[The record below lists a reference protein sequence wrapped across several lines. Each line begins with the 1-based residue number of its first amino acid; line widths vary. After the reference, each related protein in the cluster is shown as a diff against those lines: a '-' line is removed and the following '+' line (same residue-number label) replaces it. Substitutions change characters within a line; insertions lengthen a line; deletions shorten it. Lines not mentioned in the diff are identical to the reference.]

1 MSNKE
6 IEESLKR
13 AAGKITPDVM
23 DSVLKRIETENDA
36 VVPMNMTS
44 MRGRRSVWVGI
55 LAAAA
60 AFLLVLNVGMFMHY
74 HKPADAGVV
83 ELVPHTQTENGEQL
97 IQQIV
102 EMDPGFSPEKLAS
115 YSVDE
120 LDTILR
126 ATQARQEQPVIIEEP
141 EAEPE
146 IPQEPEE
153 LVKIEENSAETGL
166 DPGDG
171 LISDPDQ
178 DIVSTSGVS
187 ENTITEGPSDEDPQP
202 LDREEETAAEEVL
215 TEDGAFSAVLKDA
228 GVAKEDVIHSVIDS
242 VIHTSYGILYTID
255 FETEKFFYHYRITE
269 YGTLLN
275 AGRELKEDTE
285 TE

>member
-36 VVPMNMTS
+36 IVPMNMTP
-44 MRGRRSVWVGI
+44 MRNRRSVWVTV

-60 AFLLVLNVGMFMHY
+60 ALMLVVNVGMFLHY
-74 HKPADAGVV
+74 HKPADSEVI
-83 ELVPHTQTENGEQL
+83 ELVPHTQSEDGELL

-102 EMDPGFSPEKLAS
+102 EMDPGFSPEKLAA

-126 ATQARQEQPVIIEEP
+126 ATQARQEQPVTEN
-141 EAEPE
+141 AAVDVPE
-146 IPQEPEE
+146 IPEE
-153 LVKIEENSAETGL
+153 EEDVLKVEENSPESGVIA
-166 DPGDG
+166 GDG
-171 LISDPDQ
+171 LISDPDLS
-178 DIVSTSGVS
+178 IETVPGVS
-187 ENTITEGPSDEDPQP
+187 DNVITDVLPEEDPQP
-202 LDREEETAAEEVL
+202 VEREEETDAEETL

-255 FETEKFFYHYRITE
+255 FETEKFSYHYRITE

>member
-13 AAGKITPDVM
+13 AAAKITPDVM
-23 DSVLKRIETENDA
+23 DSVLKRIETEEDA

-44 MRGRRSVWVGI
+44 MRGRRSVWVGV

-60 AFLLVLNVGMFMHY
+60 AVLLVLNVGMFLHY
-74 HKPADAGVV
+74 HKPADSSVV
-83 ELVPHTQTENGEQL
+83 ELVPHVQTENGEQL

-115 YSVDE
+115 YSVEE

-126 ATQARQEQPVIIEEP
+126 ATQARQEQPVITDEP

-146 IPQEPEE
+146 IPKEQEEI
-153 LVKIEENSAETGL
+153 VKVEENLTETGL
-166 DPGDG
+166 NTGDG
-171 LISDPDQ
+171 MISDPDPE
-178 DIVSTSGVS
+178 IVTASGVS
-187 ENTITEGPSDEDPQP
+187 ENIVTQTPSDEDPQP
-202 LDREEETAAEEVL
+202 HERGEETPAEELL
-215 TEDGAFSAVLKDA
+215 TEEGAFSAVLKDA